1 MGVFINT
8 GNYGFQETR
17 SGKYV
22 DKSGI
27 ISFVNSRLR
36 TVNKF
41 LCVTRARRFGKTM
54 TAKMLCAYYDNSC
67 DSHSLF
73 DDLEIATDP
82 TLNGTYS
89 ENLNKYPTIYLDM
102 TRFVSRKK
110 KLGKGIADAVE
121 KGLAQDIANAY
132 PELIVAD
139 MRLSEALL
147 LVYAK
152 TGLQFLFIID
162 EWDAILR
169 ECAYDAVIV
178 KDWIDFLRSL
188 FKNGTVSKVFAGV
201 YMTGILPI
209 IKYDSQSAL
218 NNFKE
223 YNMIDPGGL
232 ERYFGFTEDEVR
244 SLCDSSDM
252 DFDEIKR
259 WYDGYK
265 LGDIGGI
272 FNPNSVMEAVS
283 RRKSNLYWRTTGAG
297 DELKPYLRNE
307 MRDDMEK
314 LLNKEG
320 IPVDT
325 TSFDNMIKD
334 VDTRDKVFTVLIHL
348 GYLSYDGQEA
358 SIPNYELMMYFASCI
373 KNADLGGLSKVLS
386 RSEDVLRCIRY
397 NDEERLSLLMGL
409 SHDDVC
415 GAMEYNK
422 EQLLYTTLRES
433 LFFAHRDYIFHRE
446 YPTGKGFADLVLI
459 PFPGR
464 DIPAI
469 VVELKWD
476 KSAEGPISQIKER
489 NYPEKLFDYT
499 GEVKLVGINYDKG
512 TKVHECTIE
521 TVSRR

>member
-1 MGVFINT
+1 MTLQDFSHYLKDLEQHIRHQMEHDLPLKA
-8 GNYGFQETR
+8 GN
-17 SGKYV
+17 
-22 DKSGI
+22 
-27 ISFVNSRLR
+27 LA
-36 TVNKF
+36 
-41 LCVTRARRFGKTM
+41 LRRFKENFQKEGFFSKRWKEVKRRQNPKTRGAAR
-54 TAKMLCAYYDNSC
+54 TALPRRVPPTGVAMKNSFEL
-67 DSHSLF
+67 S
-73 DDLEIATDP
+73 
-82 TLNGTYS
+82 Y
-89 ENLNKYPTIYLDM
+89 
-102 TRFVSRKK
+102 KK
-110 KLGKGIADAVE
+110 QQRIVIFCFLLIPVL
-121 KGLAQDIANAY
+121 LA
-132 PELIVAD
+132 
-139 MRLSEALL
+139 
-147 LVYAK
+147 LV
-152 TGLQFLFIID
+152 F
-162 EWDAILR
+162 
-169 ECAYDAVIV
+169 
-178 KDWIDFLRSL
+178 
-188 FKNGTVSKVFAGV
+188 
-201 YMTGILPI
+201 GILPI

-265 LGDIGGI
+265 VGDIGGI

-283 RRKSNLYWRTTGAG
+283 RRKCNLYWRTTGAG

-307 MRDDMEK
+307 MRDDVEK

-464 DIPAI
+464 DLPAI
-469 VVELKWD
+469 ILELKWD

-521 TVSRR
+521 TFSRR